1 MILRKLFST
10 NNILK
15 ALLSLP
21 VILIVL
27 YFLPVLGVI
36 MLIARYFVYGSR
48 NYYRA
53 PILILIFSLLLLIP
67 RGLELAMVNF
77 NFNISIPYLNNVL
90 NSELYPKLVD
100 YAQNIFIIS
109 VVFLIVSA
117 IIKAISSKLSG
128 NISRVLSE
136 YFSAKQ
142 AAETKTFQEND
153 LKLKEKAIESQQKTP
168 HVVKCPTCGKTNSIT
183 GTVGKCKSCR
193 NPIEYKESK

>member
-1 MILRKLFST
+1 MILRRFFST
-10 NNILK
+10 NYLLK

-21 VILIVL
+21 IILIVL

-48 NYYRA
+48 HYYRS
-53 PILILIFSLLLLIP
+53 PILILIFSLILLIP
-67 RGLELAMVNF
+67 RGLELAIINF
-77 NFNISIPYLNNVL
+77 KFDLSIPYLNDIL
-90 NSELYPKLVD
+90 NSEIYPKLVD

-128 NISRVLSE
+128 NISRVLNE

-142 AAETKTFQEND
+142 AAETKAFQEND
-153 LKLKEKAIESQQKTP
+153 LKLKEKAIESKQKTP
-168 HVVKCPTCGKTNSIT
+168 HVVKCPTCGKTNSII

-193 NPIEYKESK
+193 NPIEYKEKK